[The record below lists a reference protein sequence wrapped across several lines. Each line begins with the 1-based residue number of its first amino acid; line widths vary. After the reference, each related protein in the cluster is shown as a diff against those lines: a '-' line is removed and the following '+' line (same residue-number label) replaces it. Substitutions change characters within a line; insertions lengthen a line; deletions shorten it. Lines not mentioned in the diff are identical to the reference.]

1 MATVLALSTMH
12 STKHSLHEEMLVE
25 IPHNHQDNRL
35 PALLVRRKTTTWL
48 QCHSGTLLHRP
59 SSCFS
64 AEITPGQE
72 GTMGSVEAG
81 THHFS
86 SCHSTC
92 SLSAVAQQK
101 LHPVRT
107 ESWGQ
112 SAKVILV
119 GLEPTIPG
127 SVGRCLIHWA
137 TGPVLDRSRK
147 HVISHLAT
155 MLDSYQVTRA
165 LPALPSCCHLETDCA
180 HVAVNMLPRQ
190 LQQESIYWQHS
201 VRLT

>member
-1 MATVLALSTMH
+1 MAAVLTLSTMH

-48 QCHSGTLLHRP
+48 QCRSGTLLHRP

-112 SAKVILV
+112 SRTRTYNPRLRRPMPYPLGHRTCA
-119 GLEPTIPG
+119 
-127 SVGRCLIHWA
+127 
-137 TGPVLDRSRK
+137 GPK
-147 HVISHLAT
+147 PE
-155 MLDSYQVTRA
+155 TRHFS
-165 LPALPSCCHLETDCA
+165 SCHHA
-180 HVAVNMLPRQ
+180 
-190 LQQESIYWQHS
+190 
-201 VRLT
+201 